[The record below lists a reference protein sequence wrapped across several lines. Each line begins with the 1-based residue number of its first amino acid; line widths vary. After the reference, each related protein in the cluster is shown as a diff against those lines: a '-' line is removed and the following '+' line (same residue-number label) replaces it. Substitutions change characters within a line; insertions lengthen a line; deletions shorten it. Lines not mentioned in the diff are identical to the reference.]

1 ALNRFVDVRRHDL
14 ELVPRRVQ
22 QLGATRR
29 CRRKDQAH
37 VQMIGSIADMKQLQ
51 QAMPAVVSEI
61 LRAAPLSDG
70 KVSFAWRAAVGP
82 ALERVTAVKL
92 EGRVLLVDTQSPQW
106 SHEIMRLSSV
116 ILRRLQAFLGPDVV
130 ERIEV

>member
-1 ALNRFVDVRRHDL
+1 MR
-14 ELVPRRVQ
+14 
-22 QLGATRR
+22 
-29 CRRKDQAH
+29 
-37 VQMIGSIADMKQLQ
+37 SLQ
-51 QAMPAVVSEI
+51 QTMPGVLKEI

-106 SHEIMRLSSV
+106 SREIMRSSSV
-116 ILRRLQAFLGPDVV
+116 ILRRLQAFLGPDIV
-130 ERIEV
+130 EKIEVRRA